1 MSGVVQIASWL
12 ADKVAPPAPPNQRRY
27 DAASK
32 STRLSGWTTQGTD
45 ADAANADPY
54 TIRNRSRDL
63 VRNNPWAA
71 KGVGVIVNNAVGY
84 GIRAQLNAGSKLRT
98 RRAADLW
105 KAWAETTSCDADG
118 LLDFYGIQALAF
130 RSMIESGECLIRLRP
145 RRPEDSLPVPM
156 QLQLIEPDYLT
167 ENVGTA
173 QGVQSGNTFHRGI
186 EHDALG
192 RRVAYHLYRE
202 HPGTSS
208 VLSGTGET
216 VRVPASEII
225 HLFRRDRPGQDRG
238 VSWMAPVIV
247 RLRELGIYEDAL
259 LKRQQI
265 ANLFAGFITSDDP
278 SSFES
283 ELEAE
288 IPDLQPGTMYL
299 LSGGRQVTFN
309 EPPKAESDPAFRDAC
324 LRAVAAGLGITY
336 ESLTGNLSEVN
347 FSSARMGAHEMG
359 RNLDLWL
366 WTLFIPRVCN
376 GVFGWFKQMATA
388 SGVDLSDAT
397 AEWTPPSRTVVDPA
411 KEFNALQTAVSS
423 GFMSLPEAIRSQGYD
438 PVALATEQA
447 EYLSVLDGLGV
458 KVESDF
464 RNSAKPMQPEQP
476 QPLPELESADD

>member
-12 ADKVAPPAPPNQRRY
+12 ADKVAPPAPPHQRRY

-32 STRLSGWTTQGTD
+32 STRLSGWTAQGTD

-71 KGVGVIVNNAVGY
+71 KGVGIIVNNAVGY

-105 KAWAETTSCDADG
+105 KAWAETTACDADG

-145 RRPEDSLPVPM
+145 RRPEDGLPVPM
-156 QLQLIEPDYLT
+156 QLQLLEPDMLADDAYIMSR
-167 ENVGTA
+167 A
-173 QGVQSGNTFHRGI
+173 APSPGNTIYRGI
-186 EHDALG
+186 EFDMLG
-192 RRVAYHLYRE
+192 RRVAYWLYRI
-202 HPGTSS
+202 HPGADTLDYSS
-208 VLSGTGET
+208 EIT
-216 VRVPASEII
+216 RVPASEII

-238 VSWMAPVIV
+238 VSWLAPVIV

-278 SSFES
+278 AAFES
-283 ELEAE
+283 ELQDE

-359 RNLDLWL
+359 RNLDAWL
-366 WTLFIPRVCN
+366 WNLFIPRVCD
-376 GVFGWFKQMATA
+376 GVFRWFKDMMLYTDTGFK
-388 SGVDLSDAT
+388 SSDVT

-476 QPLPELESADD
+476 QPEAVNA